1 MQKTVV
7 NTRVALWWFT
17 SFSVGI
23 ALVLVL
29 LRSFA
34 PEILSPHY
42 RWYYVFNFSVYALA
56 LYVLLM
62 VSRKHDAEKFVLIF
76 LVTTVGKMLLA
87 MIFIL
92 VMIMNTTTQPVLDAI
107 LFMSIYLLYLTQE
120 LLVLF
125 KARKVEN
132 S

>member
-1 MQKTVV
+1 M
-7 NTRVALWWFT
+7 WFAA
-17 SFSVGI
+17 FSAGI
-23 ALVLVL
+23 ALVLFL
-29 LRSFA
+29 LRTYT
-34 PEILSPHY
+34 PEILSPNY
-42 RWYYVFNFSVYALA
+42 LWYFVFNFLVYALA

-62 VSRKHDAEKFVLIF
+62 VSRKHGAEKFVMIF

-92 VMIMNTTTQPVLDAI
+92 IMIMNTATEPVLDAI
-107 LFMSIYLLYLTQE
+107 LFMSIYLIYLTQE

-132 S
+132 

>member
-1 MQKTVV
+1 MPKTIV
-7 NTRVALWWFT
+7 NTRVALLWFVT
-17 SFSVGI
+17 FSVGI
-23 ALVLVL
+23 TLALLS
-29 LRSFA
+29 LRSFV
-34 PEILSPHY
+34 PEILSPNY
-42 RWYYVFNFSVYALA
+42 LWYFIFNFSVYALA

-62 VSRKHDAEKFVLIF
+62 VSRKHDAEKFVMIF

-92 VMIMNTTTQPVLDAI
+92 IMIMNTATQPVLDAI
-107 LFMSIYLLYLTQE
+107 LFMSIYLLYLMQE